1 MSSSKISY
9 HIISSKISV
18 CLYHFSTLSQVQ
30 GLVDA
35 KDRIKSLEDA
45 LDASES
51 QVADLREKL
60 EKAKGHAEK
69 AEAQLAADV
78 EAVNRIK

>member
-1 MSSSKISY
+1 
-9 HIISSKISV
+9 
-18 CLYHFSTLSQVQ
+18 
-30 GLVDA
+30 VDA

-69 AEAQLAADV
+69 AEAQLAADA